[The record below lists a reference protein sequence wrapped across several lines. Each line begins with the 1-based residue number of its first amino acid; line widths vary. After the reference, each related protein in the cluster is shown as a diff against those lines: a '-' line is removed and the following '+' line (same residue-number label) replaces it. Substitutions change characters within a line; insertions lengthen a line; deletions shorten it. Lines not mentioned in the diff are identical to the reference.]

1 MRLYSPYGGGP
12 LGRPLGAPLVAAPPA
27 SPSEAVSSPKTEAPQ
42 AAEPEPEAAK
52 LPVEEFLA
60 HSVMTPEPVIPAA
73 EVEDDGVPV
82 FSTRVA
88 PRDDSDDD
96 VSGFRPFTPIMSA
109 ANMPAPIVT
118 AMNPY
123 ASPLPETATREATE
137 TVVEVPRPQPVAEPV
152 RSPVVEPVS
161 SRSEDGLHW
170 RDRLQRPLPADHQP
184 AAPDFSTPERQASL
198 LPKAAY
204 AGEYDDAQNDV
215 HGGGE
220 AWLHDGR
227 IAMSSEDG
235 EVHHVSW
242 VGMFLSTIWWI
253 LLSIVGIISLGVA
266 AGAYYKSKDLSV
278 IRDGLQPDLAAVSI
292 VTAVI
297 GFVLVSISMW
307 LMMRRLGGLKE

>member
-1 MRLYSPYGGGP
+1 
-12 LGRPLGAPLVAAPPA
+12 
-27 SPSEAVSSPKTEAPQ
+27 
-42 AAEPEPEAAK
+42 
-52 LPVEEFLA
+52 
-60 HSVMTPEPVIPAA
+60 
-73 EVEDDGVPV
+73 
-82 FSTRVA
+82 
-88 PRDDSDDD
+88 
-96 VSGFRPFTPIMSA
+96 
-109 ANMPAPIVT
+109 
-118 AMNPY
+118 
-123 ASPLPETATREATE
+123 
-137 TVVEVPRPQPVAEPV
+137 
-152 RSPVVEPVS
+152 
-161 SRSEDGLHW
+161 
-170 RDRLQRPLPADHQP
+170 LPADHQP
-184 AAPDFSTPERQASL
+184 AAPDVSAPERQASL

-204 AGEYDDAQNDV
+204 AGDYDDAQNDV

-227 IAMSSEDG
+227 IAMSNEDG
-235 EVHHVSW
+235 DVHHVSW